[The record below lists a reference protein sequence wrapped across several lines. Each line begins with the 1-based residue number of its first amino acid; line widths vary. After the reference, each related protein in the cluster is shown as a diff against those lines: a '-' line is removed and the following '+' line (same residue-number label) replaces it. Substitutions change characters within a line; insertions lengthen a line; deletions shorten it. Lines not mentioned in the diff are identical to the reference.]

1 MLVWSINS
9 NKLDIVP
16 TAVISSI
23 HFLAIGDENESSFVN
38 WVTCSKALNILK
50 TKEFFQLNLVFI
62 HQRNKALKIIV
73 KMKKYKTRR
82 YRKPTTSP
90 LSRSIVH
97 VLLYL
102 VYTLM
107 PLLENMYEKLFEG
120 KHNYD
125 VIKECTMLTKSILY
139 LCYGLFSIIL
149 VSNSASVDASDVY
162 SLSRMIN

>member
-1 MLVWSINS
+1 
-9 NKLDIVP
+9 
-16 TAVISSI
+16 
-23 HFLAIGDENESSFVN
+23 
-38 WVTCSKALNILK
+38 
-50 TKEFFQLNLVFI
+50 
-62 HQRNKALKIIV
+62 
-73 KMKKYKTRR
+73 
-82 YRKPTTSP
+82 
-90 LSRSIVH
+90 
-97 VLLYL
+97 
-102 VYTLM
+102 M